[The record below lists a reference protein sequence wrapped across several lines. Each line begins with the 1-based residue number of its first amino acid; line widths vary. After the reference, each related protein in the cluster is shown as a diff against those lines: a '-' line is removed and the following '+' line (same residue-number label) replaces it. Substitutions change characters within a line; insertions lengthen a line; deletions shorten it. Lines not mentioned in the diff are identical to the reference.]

1 MMQCSRK
8 PWIVWIWWVVVFGA
22 IGNFSH
28 LPLLARQKN
37 VSLRSRSVPSK
48 QKTGIVCS
56 GRTVRCTQATESENG
71 MPACP
76 FLALPRL
83 YEQFS
88 PCCVR
93 IRYQKGGEPKI
104 VSGFFVSNQGHVLTA
119 VLGGSDF
126 VVETHA
132 YQPFSAKKCG
142 EDAVSSLC
150 LLQIQ
155 LEKDQTVPYFSLCR
169 ITDWPSIGE
178 PLVSLSCKL
187 GQSISPQLGFAT
199 HYSERYFA
207 KEFPFTFVRSTLRI
221 DAGDCGGAVIDFQG
235 NVQGMLL
242 HALSDTQ
249 ETFYMPTGALDRVF
263 QDLLLYGRVRYS
275 YAGLSTETVFDQQR
289 QALCLRVREVIP
301 GSPAEKS
308 GFSKE
313 DILMERNGE
322 PIGSIEAFKNF
333 MFLSKPNDCI
343 LFTLLRGGKTIRL
356 PLRLS
361 EKK

>member
-1 MMQCSRK
+1 M
-8 PWIVWIWWVVVFGA
+8 GA

-28 LPLLARQKN
+28 LSLLAKPKSISSQ
-37 VSLRSRSVPSK
+37 SGSILSK
-48 QKTGIVCS
+48 QKTGVVHS
-56 GRTVRCTQATESENG
+56 RRRVRCTEATESGNG
-71 MPACP
+71 MPTCP
-76 FLALPRL
+76 FLALSRL

-93 IRYQKGGEPKI
+93 IRYQKDGESKI
-104 VSGFFVSNQGHVLTA
+104 VSGFFVSHQGHVLTS
-119 VLGGSDF
+119 VLDGSDF

-132 YQPFSAKKCG
+132 YQQFSAKKCG

-155 LEKDQTVPYFSLCR
+155 LENNQTVPYFSLCR

-187 GQSISPQLGFAT
+187 GQWIAPQLGFAT
-199 HYSERYFA
+199 YYSERYFE

-235 NVQGMLL
+235 NLRGMLL
-242 HALSDTQ
+242 HALPDTQ

-275 YAGLSTETVFDQQR
+275 YAGLATETVFDQQR
-289 QALCLRVREVIP
+289 RALCLRVREVIP

-308 GFSKE
+308 GFAKE

-322 PIGSIEAFKNF
+322 SIGSIEAFKNF